1 MCTAIK
7 AFITAVVTF
16 LATFVCVILGF
27 ALNND
32 ELFVLGVFVLFPF
45 FIMTL
50 FWLEEEFIN
59 VWNDPWI

>member
-7 AFITAVVTF
+7 AFITVVVTF
-16 LATFVCVILGF
+16 FSTFVCIILGF

-32 ELFVLGVFVLFPF
+32 ELFVLGVFVLCPF
-45 FIMTL
+45 FVMTL
-50 FWLEEEFIN
+50 FWFEEEFIN